1 MSLIVSGIRLP
12 FEQADASALEQA
24 RRQCGLGKNQV
35 TASRI
40 YKKSLDLRHGK
51 LTKVFSVLLDTPLE
65 ERVLQQKG
73 EGPIRKK
80 AAPLQLSPGG
90 EKKMAHP
97 PVVVG
102 LGPAG
107 LFAAL
112 ILAE

>member
-51 LTKVFSVLLDTPLE
+51 LTKVFSVLLDTPWKSGFCSKRE
-65 ERVLQQKG
+65 KG
-73 EGPIRKK
+73 LSGKKRRLCSFLPGEKRRWPIRRRW
-80 AAPLQLSPGG
+80 
-90 EKKMAHP
+90 
-97 PVVVG
+97 
-102 LGPAG
+102 
-107 LFAAL
+107 
-112 ILAE
+112 